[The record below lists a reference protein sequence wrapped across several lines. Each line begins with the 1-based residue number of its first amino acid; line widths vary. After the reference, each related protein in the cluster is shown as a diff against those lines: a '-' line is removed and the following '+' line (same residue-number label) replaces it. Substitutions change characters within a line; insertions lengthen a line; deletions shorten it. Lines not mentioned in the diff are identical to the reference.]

1 MLDQSL
7 ALAKFKFLLFVP
19 TSEEV
24 LQQNITCLKLKLCCF
39 KKIKEKLNLEIW
51 TVNFRSPCFGIDDGY
66 KTELYSVPFPDLW
79 KGIFFCVCLIRP
91 IFLKTFCQSRNWSM
105 LLSDLMASS
114 ILELAV
120 GWTSSVGCT
129 QNVVNLYTSCQGPS
143 PKSTIECSTL
153 WRKVETPRGYTWG
166 RSMRSTTEWG
176 FLSANDWAITEGK
189 RLSDPG
195 GQCTFG
201 VSEGV
206 APAPYSA
213 TRSRRAMYFWGLRG
227 GSTGSLLCNAIR
239 RLREGKERQRDSDLS
254 QINVEDFRFRVVHLQ
269 SYSIEGQSVSYC
281 RQVCLYQLNAYGLWE
296 VKILQIKAEDLM

>member
-1 MLDQSL
+1 MNGFKVLSFWEFRRLFLQPMYDQVL
-7 ALAKFKFLLFVP
+7 ALEKFKSLLIVP

-24 LQQNITCLKLKLCCF
+24 LRQNITCLQTELRCF

-79 KGIFFCVCLIRP
+79 KGFFCVCLIRP

-129 QNVVNLYTSCQGPS
+129 QNVVNLYTSCHGPS

-153 WRKVETPRGYTWG
+153 WRKVKTPRGYTWG
-166 RSMRSTTEWG
+166 RSTKATTEFKTLWRKVTTLRGYTRRRSMRSTTEWG
-176 FLSANDWAITEGK
+176 FLSTEQ
-189 RLSDPG
+189 LSGNG
-195 GQCTFG
+195 GQTI
-201 VSEGV
+201 E
-206 APAPYSA
+206 
-213 TRSRRAMYFWGLRG
+213 RSRRAMNFRGLRG
-227 GSTGSLLCNAIR
+227 GSTGSLLCNAIT
-239 RLREGKERQRDSDLS
+239 EGNVLLGSQR
-254 QINVEDFRFRVVHLQ
+254 
-269 SYSIEGQSVSYC
+269 G
-281 RQVCLYQLNAYGLWE
+281 
-296 VKILQIKAEDLM
+296 